1 MEGAEKYIVMQS
13 EDTIRFCPISFT
25 KDAIVGITNDSILGR
40 EWPVVYI
47 LFGKDEA
54 YIGESCNVKRR
65 LNEHLGNERRLS
77 LNEAI
82 IITDDTF
89 NKSAILDLEQ
99 SLIRLF
105 IADRKY
111 SLQNENYGQSETHQ
125 YYMRHVYRNLIKRIW
140 EGLGNRVNNQYD
152 KLIQSSL
159 YTYSPYTA
167 LTSEQDSI
175 VDSILENICI
185 HFSNDSNVN
194 ASCIVYG
201 AAGTG
206 KSLLAISIIFRLSL
220 AMKQDSN
227 YDFEFIDELG
237 SHYSLRSICKSHGT
251 GGRELKIGF
260 LVPMENLR
268 ETFYE
273 VFNLTPHLDRSYI
286 IGPSDLKDKEFDV
299 LLIDETHRLRQRK
312 NLNNYAKY
320 DEIDNKLR
328 DAKLIGKNSDQLDW
342 IFSRSKFRVFFFDP
356 NQSVRGSDISKT
368 SLEQRIKSEGYG
380 FIYEAT
386 LKTQMRCAGGVD
398 YINYLDDIFNCRCH
412 SFLSTDY
419 NFKFNIF
426 NNVDDMINLI
436 KQLDSKVG
444 LCRNVAGFA
453 WKWSHSSKV
462 KDIRIEQYEYAW
474 NSEQK
479 GWILSKNAI
488 NEIGCVY
495 SVQGFDLKY
504 VGVILGPEIDYDPL
518 TNSIHVDKKKVF
530 DRKVTDNSGNDS
542 SIVQNYV
549 INAYK
554 VLMTRGIYGCF
565 VYACN
570 ANMRDYLSGLIKL
583 MTTDEEM
590 ELLK

>member
-1 MEGAEKYIVMQS
+1 M
-13 EDTIRFCPISFT
+13 
-25 KDAIVGITNDSILGR
+25 
-40 EWPVVYI
+40 
-47 LFGKDEA
+47 
-54 YIGESCNVKRR
+54 
-65 LNEHLGNERRLS
+65 
-77 LNEAI
+77 
-82 IITDDTF
+82 
-89 NKSAILDLEQ
+89 
-99 SLIRLF
+99 
-105 IADRKY
+105 
-111 SLQNENYGQSETHQ
+111 
-125 YYMRHVYRNLIKRIW
+125 
-140 EGLGNRVNNQYD
+140 
-152 KLIQSSL
+152 
-159 YTYSPYTA
+159 
-167 LTSEQDSI
+167 
-175 VDSILENICI
+175 
-185 HFSNDSNVN
+185 
-194 ASCIVYG
+194 
-201 AAGTG
+201 
-206 KSLLAISIIFRLSL
+206 
-220 AMKQDSN
+220 
-227 YDFEFIDELG
+227 
-237 SHYSLRSICKSHGT
+237 
-251 GGRELKIGF
+251 
-260 LVPMENLR
+260 
-268 ETFYE
+268 
-273 VFNLTPHLDRSYI
+273 
-286 IGPSDLKDKEFDV
+286 
-299 LLIDETHRLRQRK
+299 
-312 NLNNYAKY
+312 
-320 DEIDNKLR
+320 
-328 DAKLIGKNSDQLDW
+328 
-342 IFSRSKFRVFFFDP
+342 
-356 NQSVRGSDISKT
+356 
-368 SLEQRIKSEGYG
+368 
-380 FIYEAT
+380 
-386 LKTQMRCAGGVD
+386 
-398 YINYLDDIFNCRCH
+398 
-412 SFLSTDY
+412 STDY